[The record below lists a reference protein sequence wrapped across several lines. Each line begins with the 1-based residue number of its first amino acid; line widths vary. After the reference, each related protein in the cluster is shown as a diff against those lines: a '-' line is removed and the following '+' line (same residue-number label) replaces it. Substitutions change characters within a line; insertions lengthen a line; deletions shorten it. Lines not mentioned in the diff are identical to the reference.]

1 MSIGDVNLTEP
12 TNRHNMLIDQP
23 DSGDSDLDESEE
35 QKQIRSAKNK
45 ANLLEWVTEADF
57 AKEFNLVQLAE
68 HPFMLDEDEETQIL
82 GQSKLL
88 KLIKM

>member
-1 MSIGDVNLTEP
+1 M
-12 TNRHNMLIDQP
+12 
-23 DSGDSDLDESEE
+23 
-35 QKQIRSAKNK
+35 
-45 ANLLEWVTEADF
+45 LEWVTEADF
-57 AKEFNLVQLAE
+57 AKEFNLVQLAD